1 MKMTLTDLP
10 DDVLNYLGKFLHLSD
25 LARFKK
31 TSKEL
36 HSIIDIETRI
46 EEENNKFFYYDKYL
60 QTEEFDGNNYYFN
73 IFGLKMKPKLIDKK
87 LHIEVDNE
95 KLSFSKTVVIEN
107 NYDNKKQFQVFKLTD
122 ETLFIVNGNRINL
135 ICFKF
140 DLNLNTLTHK
150 IFIDIDDV
158 LSFVYTDNKNSGK
171 SFNLIAIVT
180 KNNITF
186 FAIASDIFHCTKI
199 YTYNFFLTL
208 TENIKIYQLYD
219 YPEYVIISRYRDKC
233 VLFFVNN
240 SNYPFPYNDKVNQLV
255 DFYEREEKTDLFDEL
270 ISDLRQL
277 TIEKYNEKTC

>member
-1 MKMTLTDLP
+1 MTLTDLP

-95 KLSFSKTVVIEN
+95 KLSFSKTVIIEN
-107 NYDNKKQFQVFKLTD
+107 NYDDKKQFQVFKLID
-122 ETLFIVNGNRINL
+122 ETLFVVNGNRINL

-140 DLNLNTLTHK
+140 DTNLNILTHI
-150 IFIDIDDV
+150 IFIDIDEV
-158 LSFVYTDNKNSGK
+158 LTFVYESKEKNGK
-171 SFNLIAIVT
+171 SFDLIGILRQN
-180 KNNITF
+180 KITF
-186 FAIASDIFHCTKI
+186 FALASHLNHCIKI
-199 YTYNFFLTL
+199 HTYNLFLTL

-219 YPEYVIISRYRDKC
+219 NPDYVIISRYRNKC
-233 VLFFVNN
+233 FSFFVNN
-240 SNYPFPYNDKVNQLV
+240 YNYHLPFENKVNQV
-255 DFYEREEKTDLFDEL
+255 VASCIRGEKTDLFDEL
-270 ISDLRQL
+270 ISDLRTL
-277 TIEKYNEKTC
+277 TIEKYNEKTS